1 MAKIEKFE
9 DLQAW
14 QKARALVKEVYSIT
28 ERPGFRR
35 DFALRD
41 QVRRSAISVS
51 SNVAEGFARRTN
63 KEFVQFLY
71 IAHGS
76 VAEVEAQSY
85 AALDLGCIG
94 QPEFDRLYALC
105 YEISKMVMGLIKY
118 LRSHS
123 SPAGPAN
130 SSTQKLMNAGT
141 R

>member
-14 QKARALVKEVYSIT
+14 QKARVLVKDVYSIT

-41 QVRRSAISVS
+41 QVRRSTISVS
-51 SNVAEGFARRTN
+51 SNIAEGFARRTN

-71 IAHGS
+71 VAHGS
-76 VAEVEAQSY
+76 VAEVEAQLY
-85 AALDLGCIG
+85 AALDLGYIG

-118 LRSHS
+118 LRLHS
-123 SPAGPAN
+123 STPQPRN
-130 SSTQKLMNAGT
+130 SGT
-141 R
+141 

>member
-14 QKARALVKEVYSIT
+14 QKAHALVKDVYSIT

-51 SNVAEGFARRTN
+51 SNIAEGFARRTN

-76 VAEVEAQSY
+76 VAEVEAQLY
-85 AALDLGCIG
+85 AALDLGYID

-105 YEISKMVMGLIKY
+105 YDMSKMTMGLIKY

-123 SPAGPAN
+123 STTGPAN
-130 SSTQKLMNAGT
+130 SSTQKPPNSGT